1 MMLRLTTLGP
11 GMICA
16 TAQSSTNSSFV
27 IQRFFSTNSRC
38 TTASTPPKP
47 CSASQVKD
55 QNRSV
60 GLRGCGRAGVTVL
73 GGDAVADAMGI
84 SFNETWL
91 WCR

>member
-27 IQRFFSTNSRC
+27 IQRFFSTSSRC

-47 CSASQVKD
+47 CRASQVKD

-60 GLRGCGRAGVTVL
+60 GLRGCGRGAASEEGL
-73 GGDAVADAMGI
+73 GSVAAVAMLMRVKNAAGA
-84 SFNETWL
+84 
-91 WCR
+91 